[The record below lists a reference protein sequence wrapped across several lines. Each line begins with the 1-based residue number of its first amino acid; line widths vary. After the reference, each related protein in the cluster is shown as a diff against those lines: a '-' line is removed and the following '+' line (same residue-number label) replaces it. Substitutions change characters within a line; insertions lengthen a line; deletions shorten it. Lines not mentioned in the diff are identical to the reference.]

1 MMNDQLIEVE
11 LESMTYGGSS
21 LGYLAGG
28 QVVLIP
34 YTIPGERVQA
44 RVVGQKGRSLFA
56 EGVTLIDSSVDR
68 VFPRCPHF
76 GPAKCG
82 RCQWQHIDYAAQLLL
97 KQDIL
102 ADQLER
108 IGGFADADIRP
119 TIPSPQVW
127 GYNHHMTLYATS
139 EGQLGFVMAGNPNDL
154 YPIDECHILH
164 PELLAL
170 KESLDLEKMTGLQII
185 TLQIDSLGDKMA
197 LLRMANDEAP
207 ELHSDMAMSMNL
219 LNENDEPINL
229 MGDLYASIT
238 VGERAFRVTAGSF
251 FRPNLSQY
259 ENLAGEVMQALAL
272 TGREAVLD
280 LYAGVGIFSAFIAP
294 HARLMTMVDAD
305 PYAVNDAEINL
316 PEEHVEIIEGLVEEV
331 LEELEEQ
338 YDAAV
343 VDPGEDGLSAASVD
357 ALASR
362 RISRIVYVSSNPST
376 LSRDGKRLATKGYRL
391 KYVQPIDLSPHTFG
405 VDCIAVFE
413 A

>member
-1 MMNDQLIEVE
+1 MNDHLIEVE
-11 LESMTYGGSS
+11 LESIVYGGSS
-21 LGYLAGG
+21 LGHLEDG

-34 YTIPGERVQA
+34 YTIPGERVTA

-76 GPAKCG
+76 GPGKCG

-119 TIPSPQVW
+119 TTASPQEW
-127 GYNHHMTLYATS
+127 GYNHYMTLYATG
-139 EGQLGFVMAGNPNDL
+139 EGQLGFVMAGNPNEL

-185 TLQIDSLGDKMA
+185 TLQIDSAGDKMA

-219 LNENDEPINL
+219 LNDNDEPINL
-229 MGDLYASIT
+229 MGDLYASIM
-238 VGERAFRVTAGSF
+238 VGGRAFRVTAGSF
-251 FRPNLSQY
+251 FRPNLSQL
-259 ENLAGEVMQALAL
+259 ENLAAEVLRGLAL
-272 TGREAVLD
+272 TGQESVLD
-280 LYAGVGIFSAFIAP
+280 LYAGVGILSAFIAQQ
-294 HARLMTMVDAD
+294 ARLVTLVDAD
-305 PYAVNDAEINL
+305 PYAMNDAELNL
-316 PEEHVEIIEGLVEEV
+316 PEEHIEIIEGLVEEV
-331 LEELEEQ
+331 LEDLEEP

-343 VDPGEDGLSAASVD
+343 VDPGEDGLSAAAVD
-357 ALASR
+357 ALAAR
-362 RISRIVYVSSNPST
+362 RIGRIVYVSSNPST
-376 LSRDGKRLATKGYRL
+376 LARDGKRLASKGYRL
-391 KYVQPIDLSPHTFG
+391 QYVQPIDLLPHTFA
-405 VDCIAVFE
+405 VDAVAIFST
-413 A
+413 